1 MDNNNGNNN
10 KSGGAPDRRNAPR
23 RKASKPG
30 YAINLCCIVA
40 AAAVFFLL
48 AACNLFQPE
57 RPTVSE
63 AENRALK
70 KMPEFSFSALFDG
83 SYFSDL
89 SAFVSDTFWQREW
102 LVGVSRV
109 FDRLRG
115 VSYVVDG
122 VEWIIDDGRDPEET
136 TEDEETAYIPVVTWD
151 DDTSEPDIT
160 TSDPEIIT
168 SDQTEITSTPPDDT
182 GTGTGE
188 VTGELTGEQTTLPEV
203 TTPEPFEVRAIKLSI
218 GSMEIVEGGSGLISA
233 SLTTSGEG
241 VPPAIVWTVSDT
253 NVLSLTSDG
262 SGSASVYAKKAG
274 RATVTAS
281 CAGLVASCEITV
293 KADSGSSQ
301 QQPDDVEVIAS
312 NTTYFVY
319 QNAIYPTVSHGD
331 STLKAWA
338 QSYGGLVTQFKRLFP
353 DSRISI
359 MIVPESSMLL
369 DPAKVKKAGRNQ
381 GEEIAVMAANLDQTA
396 VNFVQIY
403 PELAAHAD
411 EHLFF
416 KSDNHWSGLGAYYG
430 YSGFM
435 KSIGETPY
443 PLSAFTK
450 KTLTENFKG
459 YLANKFNKNIYD
471 VLDVYVPVKTVST
484 RVTYAPA
491 DKIAPTTY
499 SKVIWESHKSYM
511 AFLSGDRPLIQ
522 INVPDNPQDKNVLV
536 IKDSFGDAFAPYLT
550 MHYGNITVIDPREY
564 FKSFAKTQTLQ
575 VAFKDQQ
582 FTDIIFVADLLKN
595 QSNWV
600 KNFLYPLIGV
610 N

>member
-1 MDNNNGNNN
+1 MTDNDNMRHTPESE
-10 KSGGAPDRRNAPR
+10 KEPR
-23 RKASKPG
+23 RREAKKPG
-30 YAINLCCIVA
+30 FKVNLACISVF
-40 AAAVFFLL
+40 AVLFFALTLL
-48 AACNLFQPE
+48 NLFQSE
-57 RPTVSE
+57 RPEISE
-63 AENRALK
+63 KENRALAAK
-70 KMPEFSFSALFDG
+70 PEFSFASLVDG
-83 SYFSDL
+83 SYFAGWS
-89 SAFVSDTFWQREW
+89 SFISDTFWQRES
-102 LVGVSRV
+102 LIDLARGIEKLSGVP
-109 FDRLRG
+109 
-115 VSYVVDG
+115 YVKDG
-122 VEWIIDDGRDPEET
+122 IEWIVDDGRDPEET
-136 TEDEETAYIPVVTWD
+136 TEEEETAYIPDITWD
-151 DDTSEPDIT
+151 DETEPATDPIPDVT
-160 TSDPEIIT
+160 TE
-168 SDQTEITSTPPDDT
+168 EITEPGP
-182 GTGTGE
+182 
-188 VTGELTGEQTTLPEV
+188 EQTTDEVTPDESTEPEV
-203 TTPEPFEVRAIKLSI
+203 TTPEPFEVRALRLSMSSI
-218 GSMEIVEGGSGLISA
+218 EMIEGGSALLTA
-233 SLTTSGEG
+233 TLTTVGEG
-241 VPPAIVWTVSDT
+241 TAPDIVWSVSDP
-253 NVLSLTSDG
+253 SLLDLTPSGTS
-262 SGSASVYAKKAG
+262 SVSLYAKKTGTA
-274 RATVTAS
+274 RVTAS

-293 KADSGSSQ
+293 KANSGTSQ

-319 QNAIYPTVSHGD
+319 QNAIYPTVKHGD

-338 QSYGGLVTQFKRLFP
+338 QSYGGMVTQYRRLFP
-353 DSRISI
+353 NARISI

-369 DPAKVKKAGRNQ
+369 DPAKVSKAGRNQ
-381 GEEIAVMAANLDQTA
+381 GEEIAVMAANLDLTA

-435 KSIGETPY
+435 KSIGETPC

-459 YLANKFNKNIYD
+459 YLANKFNKSIYD

-484 RVTYAPA
+484 RITYAPA

-499 SKVIWESHKSYM
+499 SKVIWEGHKSYM

-522 INVPDNPQDKNVLV
+522 INVPDNPQDRNILV

-550 MHYGNITVIDPREY
+550 MHYGNVTVIDPREY

-575 VAFKDQQ
+575 VAFKDQN

-600 KNFLYPLIGV
+600 KNYLYPLIGV